1 MAKKV
6 ITTEEKREIVQLE
19 AAGCKVAAIASKFDT
34 SKSAVYAI
42 IKDYKEH
49 GEQAFE
55 DKKEPAAEAPQAK
68 ANEDVDVHIIAD
80 VSEDVNPC
88 EEYDGTEF
96 DVTPDT
102 DMKEY
107 LKAHPR
113 NEINE
118 HIFSAEALAAVK
130 DKIAEHENNV
140 AELNECIDFLIN
152 RINGYKEDIETHN
165 AYIVQLWSD
174 YEAMGGKRE

>member
-68 ANEDVDVHIIAD
+68 TNEDVDVHIIAD

-113 NEINE
+113 DIATGYVFSEAARTAIEKEIE
-118 HIFSAEALAAVK
+118 R
-130 DKIAEHENNV
+130 
-140 AELNECIDFLIN
+140 C
-152 RINGYKEDIETHN
+152 KEDVGKLNKSIEELEKMILKYKSMIEEKEDT
-165 AYIVQLWSD
+165 ITQLYAD
-174 YEAMGGKRE
+174 YSAMGGKRE